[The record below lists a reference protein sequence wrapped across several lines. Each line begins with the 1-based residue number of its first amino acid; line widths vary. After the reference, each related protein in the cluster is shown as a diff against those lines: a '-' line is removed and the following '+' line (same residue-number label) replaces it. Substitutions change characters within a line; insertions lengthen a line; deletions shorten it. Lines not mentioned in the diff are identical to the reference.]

1 MQIMERQTQKNNN
14 KEQDYHYC
22 QMLAAVVPSVN
33 AKWEVKEVPDL
44 QPGTNQVL
52 IKIHAS
58 GICYTDV
65 HITKGGLGVKFPHTI
80 GHEPAG
86 EIVALG
92 ESVTT
97 RKVGDRVGVPWVQS
111 TCGRCEWCQRGKLFF
126 CPGQIGTGINIAGS
140 HAEYMVAY
148 AAATQLLPNSLSY
161 DQAAPIFCAGFTVYS
176 GLRFAD
182 PKPHERIAV
191 LGIGGLGHLGVQY
204 AKAAG
209 FETIA
214 VTHSKDKQELAYKL
228 GADSV
233 VADGKELSEEGG
245 GGADVIL
252 ATSNSYKAT
261 ADSLKGLRPD
271 GRLILMGVSATEPLT
286 LSPELLFKRGRIIGS
301 TQNDREHLFEA
312 LDYAAK
318 GKVRVMTEIFPLEE
332 ISNAYDK
339 VANGSVRFKAVIE
352 PIR

>member
-1 MQIMERQTQKNNN
+1 MSSSK
-14 KEQDYHYC
+14 
-22 QMLAAVVPSVN
+22 MLAAIVPSMN
-33 AKWEVKEVPDL
+33 GTWEVKEVSTP

-65 HITKGGLGVKFPHTI
+65 HITRGALGVEFPHTI

-86 EIVALG
+86 EIVTLG
-92 ESVTT
+92 EGVTT
-97 RKVGDRVGVPWVQS
+97 RKVGDRVGVPWLQS
-111 TCGRCEWCQRGKLFF
+111 TCGRCEWCQRGKSFF
-126 CPGQIGTGINIAGS
+126 CPDHIGTGINIAGS

-148 AAATQLLPNSLSY
+148 ADATQLIPNGLSY
-161 DQAAPIFCAGFTVYS
+161 DQAAPIFCAGYTVYS

-182 PKPHERIAV
+182 PKPHERVAV
-191 LGIGGLGHLGVQY
+191 VGIGALGHLGIQY
-204 AKAAG
+204 SKAAG

-214 VTHSKDKQELAYKL
+214 VTHSKDKEELAYKL

-233 VADGKELSEEGG
+233 VADGEGLLKESQHGSPGG
-245 GGADVIL
+245 GGSDVIL

-261 ADSLKGLRPD
+261 ADSIKGLRPD
-271 GRLILMGVSATEPLT
+271 GRFVLMGVSTTEPFT
-286 LSPELLFKRGRIIGS
+286 ISPEILFKRARIIGS
-301 TQNDREHLFEA
+301 TQNDREHLYEA
-312 LDYAAK
+312 LDYVAK

-339 VANGSVRFKAVIE
+339 VANGNVRFKAVIE
-352 PIR
+352 PIK